1 MKEYKVKCSR
11 SYSILGKAM
20 PKIDN
25 SVNYY
30 IIEKSIYYPNC
41 VIIQRIDKQKYLGN
55 STWIVPES
63 EVELII

>member
-1 MKEYKVKCSR
+1 
-11 SYSILGKAM
+11 M